1 MVIYLIDESREE
13 SIVSLTEIRKSK
25 SLTAAQMAVSTG
37 LTVAELLAIEQG
49 RQRPRL
55 CVAQKWAN
63 ALGLTFEEFS
73 RHYYEKADPAQL
85 LGCEEE

>member
-1 MVIYLIDESREE
+1 
-13 SIVSLTEIRKSK
+13 VSLAGVRKSK
-25 SLTAAQMAVSTG
+25 GLTAAQMAVSTG

-49 RQRPRL
+49 RQTPRL

-85 LGCEEE
+85 LACEED

>member
-1 MVIYLIDESREE
+1 L
-13 SIVSLTEIRKSK
+13 SLAEVRKSK
-25 SLTAAQMAVSTG
+25 GLTAAQMAVSTG

-49 RQRPRL
+49 RQTPRL

-85 LGCEEE
+85 LACEED

>member
-1 MVIYLIDESREE
+1 M
-13 SIVSLTEIRKSK
+13 SLSEVRKSK
-25 SLTAAQMAVSTG
+25 GITAAQMAVCTG

-49 RQRPRL
+49 KQTPRL

-85 LGCEEE
+85 LACEED

>member
-1 MVIYLIDESREE
+1 M
-13 SIVSLTEIRKSK
+13 SLAEVRKSK
-25 SLTAAQMAVSTG
+25 GLTAAQMAVSTG

-49 RQRPRL
+49 RQTPRL

-85 LGCEEE
+85 LACAED

>member
-1 MVIYLIDESREE
+1 M
-13 SIVSLTEIRKSK
+13 SLAGVRKSK
-25 SLTAAQMAVSTG
+25 GLTAAQMAVSTG

-49 RQRPRL
+49 RQTPRL

-85 LGCEEE
+85 LACEED